1 MRFTLAHEFK
11 FIASDQFHQC
21 IGNGPEKA
29 CGAMTGSMKIDVI
42 ALNIL
47 IPLQSRQRMPFLKDP
62 VNGIQINCNRVHCCV
77 HNCP

>member
-11 FIASDQFHQC
+11 FIASDQFYQC
-21 IGNGPEKA
+21 IGTGPEKA
-29 CGAMTGSMKIDVI
+29 CGAMTDSMRIDVI

-62 VNGIQINCNRVHCCV
+62 VNDIQIYRNRVHRCV
-77 HNCP
+77 HDSP